1 MTIILLR
8 FLIKLSHK
16 IHVMNNVCMI
26 QILSNAK
33 FIIQLFCLI
42 FCQFSI
48 VFDTASLVHK
58 FTLHSFYSHLV
69 DFCLSS
75 ISKLSHLFD
84 FQLLFWWISWS
95 IKNLHINIKIYLFEL
110 LFQKNL
116 TLLFFHYDFKVQK
129 IKVCIFIF
137 IQYRYFFAYNTDH
150 VIVDIR
156 IFNIKRLVF
165 IFNKIFSFLQKIFI
179 VLVISFLALRSLV
192 KAFLPYFILTIF

>member
-26 QILSNAK
+26 QILCNAK

-58 FTLHSFYSHLV
+58 FALHSFYSHLV
-69 DFCLSS
+69 NFCLSS
-75 ISKLSHLFD
+75 IPQLSHLLD

-95 IKNLHINIKIYLFEL
+95 IKNLHFNIKIYLFEL

-116 TLLFFHYDFKVQK
+116 TLLFFHYYFKVQK
-129 IKVCIFIF
+129 IEVCIFIF
-137 IQYRYFFAYNTDH
+137 IQYRYFFTYNTYH
-150 VIVDIR
+150 VIVHIR

-179 VLVISFLALRSLV
+179 VLVISFLALRSLF